1 MQLQNFGFYHLKKD
15 INKLGTQQFDEIM
28 TLRLRDK
35 TKNSTKKINFKEKKE
50 KKIRINTGIPTP
62 WNYGFLGVIKMKKK
76 PSPSKYDLEELDG
89 RKFPFV

>member
-1 MQLQNFGFYHLKKD
+1 
-15 INKLGTQQFDEIM
+15 M
-28 TLRLRDK
+28 TLRLRAK
-35 TKNSTKKINFKEKKE
+35 TINSTKKIYSKDKNG